1 MKYIDKTRFF
11 ILTVM
16 LTLLFSFSIS
26 YAKNINNNLSD
37 ALVRL
42 HILANSNSEEDQA
55 LKIAVRDRI
64 IRESGNIFENSQ
76 SPDAALSCATKNI
89 ELISAIAKNE
99 ISNRGYDYDVNVKI
113 GRFPFPTKTYNDIM
127 LPAGKYN
134 AVRIEIGS
142 GKGENW
148 WCVMYP
154 PLCFTDGIA
163 TISHENRQ
171 KLKESLSSADYSL
184 ITNQSH
190 GSIPVEVRFK
200 IVEFFQELIN

>member
-26 YAKNINNNLSD
+26 YAKNTNNNLSG

-76 SPDAALSCATKNI
+76 SPDDALACATKNI
-89 ELISAIAKNE
+89 ELISAIAKDE
-99 ISNRGYDYDVNVKI
+99 ISDRGYDYDVNVKI

-154 PLCFTDGIA
+154 PLCFTDTA
-163 TISHENRQ
+163 ISISQESRQ
-171 KLKESLSSADYSL
+171 KLKESLSPDDYSL

-200 IVEFFQELIN
+200 IVELFQELIN